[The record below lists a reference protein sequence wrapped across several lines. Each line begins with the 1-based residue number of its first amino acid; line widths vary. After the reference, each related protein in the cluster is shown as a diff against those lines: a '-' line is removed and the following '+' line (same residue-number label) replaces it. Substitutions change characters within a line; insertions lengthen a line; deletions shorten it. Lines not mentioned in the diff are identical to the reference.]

1 MENWY
6 RDDSN
11 GIRIGKDKDFLR
23 VLCGASEKTY
33 VDTLRNRIEVLR
45 EIQRIQG
52 KETLAIQALLHET
65 EEMIHAEEDM
75 QEGFCIEDPDQYESG
90 RSAYQAAEQRFQE
103 IADDLQQLTP
113 ETDAY
118 TFCQVILSVNGI
130 EQMCFFS
137 GKMQLESIKES
148 AEFQAFLEN
157 VSTPQQLNDTVQV
170 TLRTCSYGQGFATTP
185 CAKELA
191 DLQQNWQQIQPE
203 ICCISEETTVTS
215 LWIGVEEVMQ
225 SYLEMGK
232 VLAEHHRT
240 QETAGQAKLH
250 LVPEK
255 AGQLH
260 TAVKQI
266 KLQTGTWVS
275 PQEAVADMNRKGCAE
290 YPKNIAYVRAECR
303 NTAGKTKLVELTME
317 EYALLY
323 QRTEQLLHRQARR
336 NRNLER

>member
-6 RDDSN
+6 RDDNN
-11 GIRIGKDKDFLR
+11 GIRIGKDKEFLR

-33 VDTLRNRIEVLR
+33 ADTLPNRIKVLR

-137 GKMQLESIKES
+137 EKMQLESIKES
-148 AEFQAFLEN
+148 AEFQAFREN
-157 VSTPQQLNDTVQV
+157 VSTPQQLNDTVQIKI
-170 TLRTCSYGQGFATTP
+170 RTCSYGQGFATTP

-191 DLQQNWQQIQPE
+191 DLQQHWQQIQPK
-203 ICCISEETTVTS
+203 ICCIAEENVVTP
-215 LWIGVEEVMQ
+215 LWIGVSEVLQ

-232 VLAEHHRT
+232 FLAKHHWT
-240 QETAGQAKLH
+240 QETPGQAKLR
-250 LVPEK
+250 LAPEK
-255 AGQLH
+255 TGKLH
-260 TAVKQI
+260 TAVRQI
-266 KLQTGTWVS
+266 KLRTGTWQP
-275 PQEAVADMNRKGCAE
+275 PQEAVAAMNQQGIAI
-290 YPKNIAYVRAECR
+290 YPTQIELVRVECR
-303 NTAGKTKLVELTME
+303 DPAGKTKLVDLDME
-317 EYALLY
+317 KYALLY
-323 QRTEQLLHRQARR
+323 QRTEKLLQQARR
-336 NRNLER
+336 KRTLGL

>member
-1 MENWY
+1 VENWY
-6 RDDSN
+6 RDDNN
-11 GIRIGKDKDFLR
+11 GIRIGKDKEFLR

-33 VDTLRNRIEVLR
+33 ADTLPNRIKVLR

-137 GKMQLESIKES
+137 EKMQLESIKES
-148 AEFQAFLEN
+148 AEFQAFREN
-157 VSTPQQLNDTVQV
+157 VSTPQQLNDTVQIKI
-170 TLRTCSYGQGFATTP
+170 RTCSYGQGFATTP

-191 DLQQNWQQIQPE
+191 DLQQHWQQIQPK
-203 ICCISEETTVTS
+203 ICCIAEENVVTP
-215 LWIGVEEVMQ
+215 LWIGVSEVLQ

-232 VLAEHHRT
+232 FLAKHHWT
-240 QETAGQAKLH
+240 QETPGQAKLR
-250 LVPEK
+250 LAPEK
-255 AGQLH
+255 AGKLH
-260 TAVKQI
+260 TAVRQI
-266 KLQTGTWVS
+266 KLRTGTWQP
-275 PQEAVADMNRKGCAE
+275 PQEAVAAMNQQGIAI
-290 YPKNIAYVRAECR
+290 YPTQIELVRVECR
-303 NTAGKTKLVELTME
+303 DPAGKTKLVDLDME
-317 EYALLY
+317 KYALLY
-323 QRTEQLLHRQARR
+323 QRTEKLLQQARR
-336 NRNLER
+336 KRTLGL

>member
-6 RDDSN
+6 RDDNN
-11 GIRIGKDKDFLR
+11 GIRIGKDKEFLR

-33 VDTLRNRIEVLR
+33 ADTLPNRIKVLR

-137 GKMQLESIKES
+137 EKMQLENIKES
-148 AEFQAFLEN
+148 AEFQAFREN
-157 VSTPQQLNDTVQV
+157 VSTPQQLNDTVQIKI
-170 TLRTCSYGQGFATTP
+170 RTCSYGQGFATTP

-191 DLQQNWQQIQPE
+191 DLQQHWQQIQPK
-203 ICCISEETTVTS
+203 ICCIAEENVVTP
-215 LWIGVEEVMQ
+215 LWIGVSEVLQ

-232 VLAEHHRT
+232 FLAKHHWT
-240 QETAGQAKLH
+240 QETPGQAKLR
-250 LVPEK
+250 LAPEK
-255 AGQLH
+255 AGKLH
-260 TAVKQI
+260 TAVRQI
-266 KLQTGTWVS
+266 KLRTGTWQP
-275 PQEAVADMNRKGCAE
+275 PQEAVAAMNQQGIAI
-290 YPKNIAYVRAECR
+290 YPTQIELVRVECR
-303 NTAGKTKLVELTME
+303 DPAGKTKLVDLDME
-317 EYALLY
+317 KYALLC
-323 QRTEQLLHRQARR
+323 QRTEKLLQQARR
-336 NRNLER
+336 KRTLGL

>member
-6 RDDSN
+6 RDDNN
-11 GIRIGKDKDFLR
+11 GIRIGKDKEFLR

-33 VDTLRNRIEVLR
+33 ADTLPNRIKVLR

-137 GKMQLESIKES
+137 EKMQLESIKES
-148 AEFQAFLEN
+148 AEFQAFREN
-157 VSTPQQLNDTVQV
+157 VSTPQQLNDTVQIKI
-170 TLRTCSYGQGFATTP
+170 RTCSYGQGFATTP

-191 DLQQNWQQIQPE
+191 DLQQHWQQIQPK
-203 ICCISEETTVTS
+203 ICCIAEENVVTP
-215 LWIGVEEVMQ
+215 LWIGVSEVLQ

-232 VLAEHHRT
+232 FLAKHHWT
-240 QETAGQAKLH
+240 QETPGQAKLR
-250 LVPEK
+250 LAPEK
-255 AGQLH
+255 AGKLH
-260 TAVKQI
+260 TAVRQI
-266 KLQTGTWVS
+266 KLRTGTWQP
-275 PQEAVADMNRKGCAE
+275 PQEAVAAMNQQGIAI
-290 YPKNIAYVRAECR
+290 YPTQVELVRVECR
-303 NTAGKTKLVELTME
+303 DPAGKTKLVDLDME
-317 EYALLY
+317 KYALLY
-323 QRTEQLLHRQARR
+323 QRTEKLLQQARR
-336 NRNLER
+336 KRTLGL

>member
-6 RDDSN
+6 RDDNN
-11 GIRIGKDKDFLR
+11 GIRIGKDKEFLR

-33 VDTLRNRIEVLR
+33 ADTLPNRIKVLR

-137 GKMQLESIKES
+137 EKMQLESIKES
-148 AEFQAFLEN
+148 AEFQAFREN
-157 VSTPQQLNDTVQV
+157 VSTPQQLNDTVQIKI
-170 TLRTCSYGQGFATTP
+170 RTCSYGQGFATTP

-191 DLQQNWQQIQPE
+191 DLQQHWQQIQPK
-203 ICCISEETTVTS
+203 ICCIAEENVVTP
-215 LWIGVEEVMQ
+215 LWIGVSEVLQ
-225 SYLEMGK
+225 SYLKMGK
-232 VLAEHHRT
+232 FLAKHHWT
-240 QETAGQAKLH
+240 QETPGQAKLR
-250 LVPEK
+250 LAPEK
-255 AGQLH
+255 AGKLH
-260 TAVKQI
+260 TAVRQI
-266 KLQTGTWVS
+266 KLRTGTWQP
-275 PQEAVADMNRKGCAE
+275 PQEAVAAMNQQGIAI
-290 YPKNIAYVRAECR
+290 YPTQIELVRVECR
-303 NTAGKTKLVELTME
+303 DPAGKTKLVDLDME
-317 EYALLY
+317 KYALLY
-323 QRTEQLLHRQARR
+323 QRTEKLLQQARR
-336 NRNLER
+336 KRTLGL

>member
-6 RDDSN
+6 RDDNN
-11 GIRIGKDKDFLR
+11 GIRIGKDKEFLR

-33 VDTLRNRIEVLR
+33 ADTLPNRIKVLR

-137 GKMQLESIKES
+137 EKMQLESIKES
-148 AEFQAFLEN
+148 AEFQAFREN
-157 VSTPQQLNDTVQV
+157 VSTPQQLNDTVQIKI
-170 TLRTCSYGQGFATTP
+170 RTCSYGQGFATTP

-191 DLQQNWQQIQPE
+191 DLQQHRQQIQPK
-203 ICCISEETTVTS
+203 ICCIAEENVVTP
-215 LWIGVEEVMQ
+215 LWIGVSEVLQ

-232 VLAEHHRT
+232 FLAKHHWT
-240 QETAGQAKLH
+240 QETPGQAKLR
-250 LVPEK
+250 LAPEK
-255 AGQLH
+255 AGKLH
-260 TAVKQI
+260 TAVRQI
-266 KLQTGTWVS
+266 KLRTGTWQP
-275 PQEAVADMNRKGCAE
+275 PQEAVAAMNQQGIAI
-290 YPKNIAYVRAECR
+290 YPTQIELVRVECR
-303 NTAGKTKLVELTME
+303 DPAGKTKLVDLDME
-317 EYALLY
+317 KYALLY
-323 QRTEQLLHRQARR
+323 QRTEKLLQQARR
-336 NRNLER
+336 KRTLGL

>member
-6 RDDSN
+6 RDDNN
-11 GIRIGKDKDFLR
+11 GIRIGKDKEFLR

-33 VDTLRNRIEVLR
+33 ADTLPNRIKVLR

-75 QEGFCIEDPDQYESG
+75 QVGFCIEDPDQYESG

-137 GKMQLESIKES
+137 EKMQLESIKES
-148 AEFQAFLEN
+148 AEFQAFREN
-157 VSTPQQLNDTVQV
+157 VSTPQQLNDTVQIKI
-170 TLRTCSYGQGFATTP
+170 RTCSYGQGFATTP

-191 DLQQNWQQIQPE
+191 DLQQHWQQIQPK
-203 ICCISEETTVTS
+203 ICCIAEENVVTP
-215 LWIGVEEVMQ
+215 LWIGVSEVLQ

-232 VLAEHHRT
+232 FLAKHHWT
-240 QETAGQAKLH
+240 QETPGQAKLR
-250 LVPEK
+250 LAPEK
-255 AGQLH
+255 AGKLH
-260 TAVKQI
+260 TAVRQI
-266 KLQTGTWVS
+266 KLRTGTWQP
-275 PQEAVADMNRKGCAE
+275 PQEAVAAMNQQGIAI
-290 YPKNIAYVRAECR
+290 YPTQIELVRVECR
-303 NTAGKTKLVELTME
+303 DPAGKTKLVDLDME
-317 EYALLY
+317 KYALLY
-323 QRTEQLLHRQARR
+323 QRTEKLLQQARR
-336 NRNLER
+336 KRTLGL

>member
-6 RDDSN
+6 RDDNN
-11 GIRIGKDKDFLR
+11 GIRIGKDKEFLR

-33 VDTLRNRIEVLR
+33 ADTLPNRIKVLR

-137 GKMQLESIKES
+137 EKMQLESIKES
-148 AEFQAFLEN
+148 AEFQAFREN
-157 VSTPQQLNDTVQV
+157 VSTPQQLNDTVQIKI
-170 TLRTCSYGQGFATTP
+170 RTCSYGQGFATTP

-191 DLQQNWQQIQPE
+191 DLQQHWQQIQPK
-203 ICCISEETTVTS
+203 ICCIAEENVVTP
-215 LWIGVEEVMQ
+215 LWIGVSEVLQ

-232 VLAEHHRT
+232 FLAKHHWT
-240 QETAGQAKLH
+240 QETPGQAKLR
-250 LVPEK
+250 LAPEK
-255 AGQLH
+255 SVKLH
-260 TAVKQI
+260 TAVRQI
-266 KLQTGTWVS
+266 KLRTGTWQP
-275 PQEAVADMNRKGCAE
+275 PQEAVAAMNQQGIAI
-290 YPKNIAYVRAECR
+290 YPTQIELVRVECR
-303 NTAGKTKLVELTME
+303 DPAGKTKLVDLDME
-317 EYALLY
+317 KYALLY
-323 QRTEQLLHRQARR
+323 QRTEKLLQQARR
-336 NRNLER
+336 KRTLGL

>member
-6 RDDSN
+6 RDDNN
-11 GIRIGKDKDFLR
+11 GIRIGKDKEFLR

-33 VDTLRNRIEVLR
+33 ADTLPNRIKVLR

-137 GKMQLESIKES
+137 EKMQLESIKES
-148 AEFQAFLEN
+148 AEFQAFREN
-157 VSTPQQLNDTVQV
+157 VSTPQQLNDTVQIKI
-170 TLRTCSYGQGFATTP
+170 RTCSYGQGFATTP

-191 DLQQNWQQIQPE
+191 DLQQHWQQIQPK
-203 ICCISEETTVTS
+203 ICCIAEENVVTP
-215 LWIGVEEVMQ
+215 LWIGVSEVLQ

-232 VLAEHHRT
+232 FLAKHHWT
-240 QETAGQAKLH
+240 QETPGQAKLR
-250 LVPEK
+250 LAPEK
-255 AGQLH
+255 AGKMH
-260 TAVKQI
+260 TAVRQI
-266 KLQTGTWVS
+266 KLRTGTWQP
-275 PQEAVADMNRKGCAE
+275 PQEAVAAMNQQGIAI
-290 YPKNIAYVRAECR
+290 YPTQIELVRVECR
-303 NTAGKTKLVELTME
+303 DPAGKTKLVDLDME
-317 EYALLY
+317 KYALLY
-323 QRTEQLLHRQARR
+323 QRTEKLLQQARR
-336 NRNLER
+336 KRTLGL

>member
-6 RDDSN
+6 RDDNN
-11 GIRIGKDKDFLR
+11 GIRIGKDKEFLR

-33 VDTLRNRIEVLR
+33 ADTLPNRIKVLR

-137 GKMQLESIKES
+137 EKMQLESIKES
-148 AEFQAFLEN
+148 AEFQAFREN
-157 VSTPQQLNDTVQV
+157 VSTPQQLNDTVQIKI
-170 TLRTCSYGQGFATTP
+170 RTCSYGQGFATTP

-191 DLQQNWQQIQPE
+191 DLQQHWQQIQPK
-203 ICCISEETTVTS
+203 ICCIAEENVVTP
-215 LWIGVEEVMQ
+215 LWIGVSEVLQ

-232 VLAEHHRT
+232 FLAKHHWT
-240 QETAGQAKLH
+240 QETPGQAKLR
-250 LVPEK
+250 LAPEK
-255 AGQLH
+255 AGKLH
-260 TAVKQI
+260 TAVRQI
-266 KLQTGTWVS
+266 KLRTGTWQP
-275 PQEAVADMNRKGCAE
+275 PQEAVAAMNQQGIAI
-290 YPKNIAYVRAECR
+290 YPTQIELVRVECR
-303 NTAGKTKLVELTME
+303 DPAGKTKLVDLDME
-317 EYALLY
+317 KYALL
-323 QRTEQLLHRQARR
+323 
-336 NRNLER
+336 

>member
-6 RDDSN
+6 RDDNN
-11 GIRIGKDKDFLR
+11 GIRIGKDKEFLR

-33 VDTLRNRIEVLR
+33 ADTLPNRIKVLR

-137 GKMQLESIKES
+137 EKMQLESIKES
-148 AEFQAFLEN
+148 AEFQAFREN
-157 VSTPQQLNDTVQV
+157 VSTPQQLNDTVQIKI
-170 TLRTCSYGQGFATTP
+170 RTCSYGQGFATTP

-191 DLQQNWQQIQPE
+191 DLQQHWQQIQPK
-203 ICCISEETTVTS
+203 ICCIAEENVVTP
-215 LWIGVEEVMQ
+215 LWIGVSEVLQ

-232 VLAEHHRT
+232 FLAKHHWT
-240 QETAGQAKLH
+240 QETPGQAKLR
-250 LVPEK
+250 LAPEK
-255 AGQLH
+255 AGKLH
-260 TAVKQI
+260 TAVRQI
-266 KLQTGTWVS
+266 KLRTGIWQP
-275 PQEAVADMNRKGCAE
+275 PQEAVAAMNQQGIAI
-290 YPKNIAYVRAECR
+290 YPTQIELVRVECR
-303 NTAGKTKLVELTME
+303 DPAGKTKLVDLDME
-317 EYALLY
+317 KYALLY
-323 QRTEQLLHRQARR
+323 QRTEKLLQQARR
-336 NRNLER
+336 KRTLGL

>member
-1 MENWY
+1 M
-6 RDDSN
+6 
-11 GIRIGKDKDFLR
+11 
-23 VLCGASEKTY
+23 LCGASEKTY

-137 GKMQLESIKES
+137 EKMQLESIKES
-148 AEFQAFLEN
+148 AEFQAFREN

-185 CAKELA
+185 
-191 DLQQNWQQIQPE
+191 
-203 ICCISEETTVTS
+203 V
-215 LWIGVEEVMQ
+215 
-225 SYLEMGK
+225 SY
-232 VLAEHHRT
+232 T
-240 QETAGQAKLH
+240 H
-250 LVPEK
+250 LVITFFGTVILAIFSDVYLPDFAVFLEK
-255 AGQLH
+255 DHFSLYGEKIQINGCEDLWQYAKKSAK
-260 TAVKQI
+260 TSETSAVKW
-266 KLQTGTWVS
+266 LWLT
-275 PQEAVADMNRKGCAE
+275 
-290 YPKNIAYVRAECR
+290 YRAC
-303 NTAGKTKLVELTME
+303 
-317 EYALLY
+317 LLY
-323 QRTEQLLHRQARR
+323 TSRCV
-336 NRNLER
+336 

>member
-6 RDDSN
+6 RDDNN
-11 GIRIGKDKDFLR
+11 GIRIGKDKEFLR

-33 VDTLRNRIEVLR
+33 ADTLPNRIKVLR
-45 EIQRIQG
+45 KIQRIQG

-137 GKMQLESIKES
+137 EKMQLESIKES
-148 AEFQAFLEN
+148 AEFQAFREN
-157 VSTPQQLNDTVQV
+157 VSTPQQLNDTVQIKI
-170 TLRTCSYGQGFATTP
+170 RTCSYGQGFATTP

-191 DLQQNWQQIQPE
+191 DLQQHWQQIQPK
-203 ICCISEETTVTS
+203 ICCIAEENVVTP
-215 LWIGVEEVMQ
+215 LWIGVSEVLQ

-232 VLAEHHRT
+232 FLAKHHWT
-240 QETAGQAKLH
+240 QETPGQAKLR
-250 LVPEK
+250 LAPEK
-255 AGQLH
+255 AGKLH
-260 TAVKQI
+260 TAVRQI
-266 KLQTGTWVS
+266 KLRTGTWQP
-275 PQEAVADMNRKGCAE
+275 PQEAVAAMNQQGIAI
-290 YPKNIAYVRAECR
+290 YPTQIELVRVECR
-303 NTAGKTKLVELTME
+303 DPAGKTKLVDLDME
-317 EYALLY
+317 KYALLY
-323 QRTEQLLHRQARR
+323 QRTEKLLQQARR
-336 NRNLER
+336 KRTLGL

>member
-6 RDDSN
+6 RDDNN
-11 GIRIGKDKDFLR
+11 GIRIGKDKEFLR

-33 VDTLRNRIEVLR
+33 ADTLPNRIKVLR

-137 GKMQLESIKES
+137 EKMQLESIKES
-148 AEFQAFLEN
+148 AEFQAFREN
-157 VSTPQQLNDTVQV
+157 VSTPQQLNDTVQIKI
-170 TLRTCSYGQGFATTP
+170 RTCSYGQGFATTP

-191 DLQQNWQQIQPE
+191 DLQQHWQQIQPK
-203 ICCISEETTVTS
+203 ICCIAEENVVTP
-215 LWIGVEEVMQ
+215 LWIGVSEVLQ

-232 VLAEHHRT
+232 FLAKHHWT
-240 QETAGQAKLH
+240 QETPGQAKLR
-250 LVPEK
+250 LASEK
-255 AGQLH
+255 AGKLH
-260 TAVKQI
+260 TAVRQI
-266 KLQTGTWVS
+266 KLRTGTWQP
-275 PQEAVADMNRKGCAE
+275 PQEAVAAMNQQGIAI
-290 YPKNIAYVRAECR
+290 YPTQIELVRVECR
-303 NTAGKTKLVELTME
+303 DPAGKTKLVDLDME
-317 EYALLY
+317 KYALLY
-323 QRTEQLLHRQARR
+323 QRTEKLLQQARR
-336 NRNLER
+336 KRTLGL

>member
-6 RDDSN
+6 RDDNN
-11 GIRIGKDKDFLR
+11 GIRIGKDKEFLR

-33 VDTLRNRIEVLR
+33 ADTLPNRIKVLR

-137 GKMQLESIKES
+137 EKMQLESIKES
-148 AEFQAFLEN
+148 AEFQAFREN
-157 VSTPQQLNDTVQV
+157 VSTPQQLNDTVQIKI
-170 TLRTCSYGQGFATTP
+170 RTCSYGQGFATTP

-191 DLQQNWQQIQPE
+191 DLQQHWQQIQPK
-203 ICCISEETTVTS
+203 ICCIAEENVVTP
-215 LWIGVEEVMQ
+215 LWIGVSEVLQ

-232 VLAEHHRT
+232 FLAKHHWT
-240 QETAGQAKLH
+240 QETPGQAKLR
-250 LVPEK
+250 LAPEK
-255 AGQLH
+255 AGKLH
-260 TAVKQI
+260 TAV
-266 KLQTGTWVS
+266 
-275 PQEAVADMNRKGCAE
+275 
-290 YPKNIAYVRAECR
+290 
-303 NTAGKTKLVELTME
+303 
-317 EYALLY
+317 
-323 QRTEQLLHRQARR
+323 RQSLRR
-336 NRNLER
+336 CNGFA

>member
-6 RDDSN
+6 RDDNN
-11 GIRIGKDKDFLR
+11 GIRIGKDKEFLR

-33 VDTLRNRIEVLR
+33 ADTLPNRIKVLR

-65 EEMIHAEEDM
+65 EEMIHAEEEM

-137 GKMQLESIKES
+137 EKMQLESIKES
-148 AEFQAFLEN
+148 AEFQAFREN
-157 VSTPQQLNDTVQV
+157 VSTPQQLNDTVQIKI
-170 TLRTCSYGQGFATTP
+170 RTCSYGQGFATTP

-191 DLQQNWQQIQPE
+191 DLQQHWQQIQPK
-203 ICCISEETTVTS
+203 ICCIAEENVVTP
-215 LWIGVEEVMQ
+215 LWIGVSEVLQ

-232 VLAEHHRT
+232 FLAKHHWT
-240 QETAGQAKLH
+240 QETPGQAKLR
-250 LVPEK
+250 LAPEK
-255 AGQLH
+255 AGKLH
-260 TAVKQI
+260 TAVRQI
-266 KLQTGTWVS
+266 KLRTGTWQP
-275 PQEAVADMNRKGCAE
+275 PQEAVAAMNQQGIAI
-290 YPKNIAYVRAECR
+290 YPTQIELVRVECR
-303 NTAGKTKLVELTME
+303 DPAGKTKLVDLDME
-317 EYALLY
+317 KYALLY
-323 QRTEQLLHRQARR
+323 QRTEKLLQQARR
-336 NRNLER
+336 KRTLGL

>member
-6 RDDSN
+6 RDDNN
-11 GIRIGKDKDFLR
+11 GIRIGKDKEFLR

-33 VDTLRNRIEVLR
+33 ADTLPNRIKVLR

-90 RSAYQAAEQRFQE
+90 KSAYQAAEQRFQE

-137 GKMQLESIKES
+137 EKMQLESIKES
-148 AEFQAFLEN
+148 AEFQAFREN
-157 VSTPQQLNDTVQV
+157 VSTPQQLNDTVQIKI
-170 TLRTCSYGQGFATTP
+170 RTCSYGQGFATTP

-191 DLQQNWQQIQPE
+191 DLQQHWQQIQPK
-203 ICCISEETTVTS
+203 ICCIAEENVVTP
-215 LWIGVEEVMQ
+215 LWIGVSEVLQ

-232 VLAEHHRT
+232 FLAKHHWT
-240 QETAGQAKLH
+240 QETPGQAKLR
-250 LVPEK
+250 LAPEK
-255 AGQLH
+255 AGKLH
-260 TAVKQI
+260 TAVRQI
-266 KLQTGTWVS
+266 KLRTGTWQP
-275 PQEAVADMNRKGCAE
+275 PQEAVAAMNQQGIAI
-290 YPKNIAYVRAECR
+290 YPTQIELVRVECR
-303 NTAGKTKLVELTME
+303 DPAGKTKLVDLDME
-317 EYALLY
+317 KYALLY
-323 QRTEQLLHRQARR
+323 QRTEKLLQQARR
-336 NRNLER
+336 KRTLGL

>member
-6 RDDSN
+6 RDDNN
-11 GIRIGKDKDFLR
+11 GIRIGKDKEFLR

-33 VDTLRNRIEVLR
+33 ADTLPNRIKVLR

-137 GKMQLESIKES
+137 EKMQLESIKES
-148 AEFQAFLEN
+148 AEFQAFREN
-157 VSTPQQLNDTVQV
+157 VSTPQQLNDTVQIKI
-170 TLRTCSYGQGFATTP
+170 RTCSYGQGFATTP

-191 DLQQNWQQIQPE
+191 DLQQHWQQIQPK
-203 ICCISEETTVTS
+203 ICCIAEENVVTP
-215 LWIGVEEVMQ
+215 LWIGVSEVLQ

-232 VLAEHHRT
+232 FLAKHHWT
-240 QETAGQAKLH
+240 QETPGQAKLR
-250 LVPEK
+250 LAPEK
-255 AGQLH
+255 AGKLH
-260 TAVKQI
+260 TAVRQI
-266 KLQTGTWVS
+266 KLRTGTWQP
-275 PQEAVADMNRKGCAE
+275 PQEAVAAMNQQGIAI
-290 YPKNIAYVRAECR
+290 YPTQIELVRMECR
-303 NTAGKTKLVELTME
+303 DSAGKTKLVDLDME
-317 EYALLY
+317 KYALLY
-323 QRTEQLLHRQARR
+323 QRTEKLLQQARR
-336 NRNLER
+336 KRTLGL

>member
-11 GIRIGKDKDFLR
+11 GIRIGKDKEFLR

-33 VDTLRNRIEVLR
+33 ADTLPNRIKVLR

-137 GKMQLESIKES
+137 EKMQLESIKES
-148 AEFQAFLEN
+148 AEFQAFREN
-157 VSTPQQLNDTVQV
+157 VSTPQQLNDTVQIKI
-170 TLRTCSYGQGFATTP
+170 RTCSYGQGFATTP

-191 DLQQNWQQIQPE
+191 DLQQHWQQIQPK
-203 ICCISEETTVTS
+203 ICCIAEENVVTP
-215 LWIGVEEVMQ
+215 LWIGVSEVLQ

-232 VLAEHHRT
+232 FLAKHHWT
-240 QETAGQAKLH
+240 QETPGQAKLR
-250 LVPEK
+250 LAPEK
-255 AGQLH
+255 AGKLH
-260 TAVKQI
+260 TAVRQI
-266 KLQTGTWVS
+266 KLRTGTWQP
-275 PQEAVADMNRKGCAE
+275 PQEAVAAMNQQGIAI
-290 YPKNIAYVRAECR
+290 YPTQIELVRVECR
-303 NTAGKTKLVELTME
+303 DPAGKTKLVDLDME
-317 EYALLY
+317 KYALLY
-323 QRTEQLLHRQARR
+323 QRTEKLLQQARR
-336 NRNLER
+336 KRTLGL

>member
-6 RDDSN
+6 RDDNN
-11 GIRIGKDKDFLR
+11 GIRIGKDKEFLR

-33 VDTLRNRIEVLR
+33 ADTLPNRIKVLR
-45 EIQRIQG
+45 EIQHIQG

-137 GKMQLESIKES
+137 EKMQLESIKES
-148 AEFQAFLEN
+148 AEFQAFREN
-157 VSTPQQLNDTVQV
+157 VSTPQQLNDTVQIKI
-170 TLRTCSYGQGFATTP
+170 RTCSYGQGFATTP

-191 DLQQNWQQIQPE
+191 DLQQHWQQIQPK
-203 ICCISEETTVTS
+203 ICCIAEENVVTP
-215 LWIGVEEVMQ
+215 LWIGVSEVLQ

-232 VLAEHHRT
+232 FLAKHHWT
-240 QETAGQAKLH
+240 QETPGQAKLR
-250 LVPEK
+250 LAPEK
-255 AGQLH
+255 AGKLH
-260 TAVKQI
+260 TAVRQI
-266 KLQTGTWVS
+266 KLRTGTWQP
-275 PQEAVADMNRKGCAE
+275 PQEAVAAMNQQGIAI
-290 YPKNIAYVRAECR
+290 YPTQIELVRVECR
-303 NTAGKTKLVELTME
+303 DPAGKTKLVDLDME
-317 EYALLY
+317 KYALLY
-323 QRTEQLLHRQARR
+323 QRTEKLLQQARR
-336 NRNLER
+336 KRTLGL

>member
-6 RDDSN
+6 RDDNN
-11 GIRIGKDKDFLR
+11 GIRIGKDKEFLR

-33 VDTLRNRIEVLR
+33 ADTLPNRIKVLR

-137 GKMQLESIKES
+137 EKMQLESIKES
-148 AEFQAFLEN
+148 AEFQAFRDN
-157 VSTPQQLNDTVQV
+157 VSTPQQLNDTVQIKI
-170 TLRTCSYGQGFATTP
+170 RTCSYGQGFATTP

-191 DLQQNWQQIQPE
+191 DLQQHWQQIQPK
-203 ICCISEETTVTS
+203 ICCIAEENVVTP
-215 LWIGVEEVMQ
+215 LWIGVSEVLQ

-232 VLAEHHRT
+232 FLAKHHWT
-240 QETAGQAKLH
+240 QETPGQAKLR
-250 LVPEK
+250 LAPEK
-255 AGQLH
+255 AGKLH
-260 TAVKQI
+260 TAVRQI
-266 KLQTGTWVS
+266 KLRTGTWQP
-275 PQEAVADMNRKGCAE
+275 PQEAVAAMNQQGIAI
-290 YPKNIAYVRAECR
+290 YPTQIELVRVECR
-303 NTAGKTKLVELTME
+303 DPAGKTKLVDLDME
-317 EYALLY
+317 KYALLY
-323 QRTEQLLHRQARR
+323 QRTEKLLQQARR
-336 NRNLER
+336 KRTLGL

>member
-6 RDDSN
+6 RDDNN
-11 GIRIGKDKDFLR
+11 GIRIGKDKEFLR

-33 VDTLRNRIEVLR
+33 ADTLPNRIKVLR

-137 GKMQLESIKES
+137 EKMQLESIKES
-148 AEFQAFLEN
+148 AEFQAFREN
-157 VSTPQQLNDTVQV
+157 VSTPQQLNDTVQIKIW
-170 TLRTCSYGQGFATTP
+170 TCSYGQGFATTP

-191 DLQQNWQQIQPE
+191 DLQQHWQQIQPK
-203 ICCISEETTVTS
+203 ICCIAEENVVTP
-215 LWIGVEEVMQ
+215 LWIGVSEVLQ

-232 VLAEHHRT
+232 FLAKHHWT
-240 QETAGQAKLH
+240 QETPGQAKLR
-250 LVPEK
+250 LAPEK
-255 AGQLH
+255 AGKLH
-260 TAVKQI
+260 TAVRQI
-266 KLQTGTWVS
+266 KLRTGTWQP
-275 PQEAVADMNRKGCAE
+275 PQEAVAAMNQQGIAI
-290 YPKNIAYVRAECR
+290 YPTQIELVRVECR
-303 NTAGKTKLVELTME
+303 DPAGKTKLVDLDME
-317 EYALLY
+317 KYALLY
-323 QRTEQLLHRQARR
+323 QRTEKLLQQARR
-336 NRNLER
+336 KRTLGL

>member
-6 RDDSN
+6 RDDNN
-11 GIRIGKDKDFLR
+11 GIRIGKDKEFLR

-33 VDTLRNRIEVLR
+33 ADTLPNRIKVLR

-137 GKMQLESIKES
+137 EKMQLESIKES
-148 AEFQAFLEN
+148 AEFQAFREN
-157 VSTPQQLNDTVQV
+157 VSTPQQLNDTVQIKI
-170 TLRTCSYGQGFATTP
+170 RTCSYGQGFATTP

-191 DLQQNWQQIQPE
+191 DLQQHWQQIQPK
-203 ICCISEETTVTS
+203 ICCIAEENVVTP
-215 LWIGVEEVMQ
+215 LWIGVSEVLQ

-232 VLAEHHRT
+232 FLAKHHWT
-240 QETAGQAKLH
+240 QETPGQAKLR
-250 LVPEK
+250 LAPEK
-255 AGQLH
+255 AGKLH
-260 TAVKQI
+260 TAVRQI
-266 KLQTGTWVS
+266 KLRTGTWQP
-275 PQEAVADMNRKGCAE
+275 PQETVAAMNQQGIAI
-290 YPKNIAYVRAECR
+290 YPTQIELVRVECR
-303 NTAGKTKLVELTME
+303 DPAGKTKLVDLDME
-317 EYALLY
+317 KYALLY
-323 QRTEQLLHRQARR
+323 QRTEKLLQQARR
-336 NRNLER
+336 KRTLGL

>member
-6 RDDSN
+6 RDDNN
-11 GIRIGKDKDFLR
+11 GIRIGKDKEFLR

-33 VDTLRNRIEVLR
+33 ADTLPNRIKVLR

-137 GKMQLESIKES
+137 EKMQLESIKES
-148 AEFQAFLEN
+148 AEFQAFREN
-157 VSTPQQLNDTVQV
+157 VSTPQQLNDTVQIKI
-170 TLRTCSYGQGFATTP
+170 RTCSYGQGFATTP

-191 DLQQNWQQIQPE
+191 DLQQHWQQIQPK
-203 ICCISEETTVTS
+203 ICCIAEENVVTP
-215 LWIGVEEVMQ
+215 LWIGVSEVLQ

-232 VLAEHHRT
+232 FLAKHHWT
-240 QETAGQAKLH
+240 QETPGQAQLR
-250 LVPEK
+250 LAPEK
-255 AGQLH
+255 AGKLH
-260 TAVKQI
+260 TAVRQI
-266 KLQTGTWVS
+266 KLRTGTWQP
-275 PQEAVADMNRKGCAE
+275 PQEAVAAMNQQGIAI
-290 YPKNIAYVRAECR
+290 YPTQIELVRVECR
-303 NTAGKTKLVELTME
+303 DPAGKTKLVDLDME
-317 EYALLY
+317 KYALLY
-323 QRTEQLLHRQARR
+323 QRTEKLLQQARR
-336 NRNLER
+336 KRTLGL

>member
-6 RDDSN
+6 RDDNN
-11 GIRIGKDKDFLR
+11 GIRIGKDKEFLR

-33 VDTLRNRIEVLR
+33 ADTLPNRIKVLR

-137 GKMQLESIKES
+137 EKMQLESIKES
-148 AEFQAFLEN
+148 AEFQAFREN
-157 VSTPQQLNDTVQV
+157 VSTPQQLNDTVQIKI
-170 TLRTCSYGQGFATTP
+170 RTCSYGQGFATTP

-191 DLQQNWQQIQPE
+191 DLQQHWQQIQPK
-203 ICCISEETTVTS
+203 ICCIAEENVVTP
-215 LWIGVEEVMQ
+215 LWIGVSEVLQ

-232 VLAEHHRT
+232 FLAKHHWT
-240 QETAGQAKLH
+240 QETPGQAKLR
-250 LVPEK
+250 LAPEK
-255 AGQLH
+255 AGKLH
-260 TAVKQI
+260 TAVRQI
-266 KLQTGTWVS
+266 KLRTGTWQP
-275 PQEAVADMNRKGCAE
+275 PQEAVAAMNQQGIAI
-290 YPKNIAYVRAECR
+290 YPTQIELVRVECR
-303 NTAGKTKLVELTME
+303 DPAGKTILVDLDME
-317 EYALLY
+317 KYALLY
-323 QRTEQLLHRQARR
+323 QRTEKLLQQARR
-336 NRNLER
+336 KRTLGL

>member
-6 RDDSN
+6 RDDNN
-11 GIRIGKDKDFLR
+11 GIRIGKDKEFLR

-33 VDTLRNRIEVLR
+33 ADTLPNRIKVLR

-75 QEGFCIEDPDQYESG
+75 QERFCIEDPDQYESG

-137 GKMQLESIKES
+137 EKMQLESIKES
-148 AEFQAFLEN
+148 AEFQAFREN
-157 VSTPQQLNDTVQV
+157 VSTPQQLNDTVQIKI
-170 TLRTCSYGQGFATTP
+170 RTCSYGQGFATTP

-191 DLQQNWQQIQPE
+191 DLQQHWQQIQPK
-203 ICCISEETTVTS
+203 ICCIAEENVVTP
-215 LWIGVEEVMQ
+215 LWIGVSEVLQ

-232 VLAEHHRT
+232 FLAKHHWT
-240 QETAGQAKLH
+240 QETPGQAKLR
-250 LVPEK
+250 LAPEK
-255 AGQLH
+255 AGKLH
-260 TAVKQI
+260 TAVRQI
-266 KLQTGTWVS
+266 KLRTGTWQP
-275 PQEAVADMNRKGCAE
+275 PQEAVAAMNQQGIAI
-290 YPKNIAYVRAECR
+290 YPTQIELVRVECR
-303 NTAGKTKLVELTME
+303 DPAGKTKLVDLDME
-317 EYALLY
+317 KYALLY
-323 QRTEQLLHRQARR
+323 QRTEKLLQQARR
-336 NRNLER
+336 KRTLGL

>member
-6 RDDSN
+6 RDDNN
-11 GIRIGKDKDFLR
+11 GIRIGKDKEFLR

-33 VDTLRNRIEVLR
+33 ADTLPNRIKVLR

-137 GKMQLESIKES
+137 EKMQLESIKES
-148 AEFQAFLEN
+148 AEFQAFREN
-157 VSTPQQLNDTVQV
+157 VSTPQQLNDTVQIKI
-170 TLRTCSYGQGFATTP
+170 RTCSYGQGFATTP

-191 DLQQNWQQIQPE
+191 DLQQHWQQIQPK
-203 ICCISEETTVTS
+203 ICCIAEENVVTP
-215 LWIGVEEVMQ
+215 LWIGVSEVLQ

-232 VLAEHHRT
+232 FLAKHHWT
-240 QETAGQAKLH
+240 QETPGQAKLR
-250 LVPEK
+250 LAPEK
-255 AGQLH
+255 AGKLH
-260 TAVKQI
+260 TAVRQI
-266 KLQTGTWVS
+266 KLRTGTWRP
-275 PQEAVADMNRKGCAE
+275 PQEAVAAMNQQGIAI
-290 YPKNIAYVRAECR
+290 YPTQIELVRVECR
-303 NTAGKTKLVELTME
+303 DPAGKTKLVDLDME
-317 EYALLY
+317 KYALLY
-323 QRTEQLLHRQARR
+323 QRTEKLLQQARR
-336 NRNLER
+336 KRTLGL

>member
-6 RDDSN
+6 RDDNN
-11 GIRIGKDKDFLR
+11 GIRIGKDKEFLR

-33 VDTLRNRIEVLR
+33 ADTLPNRIKVLR

-137 GKMQLESIKES
+137 EKMQLESIKES
-148 AEFQAFLEN
+148 AEFQEFREN
-157 VSTPQQLNDTVQV
+157 VST
-170 TLRTCSYGQGFATTP
+170 C
-185 CAKELA
+185 
-191 DLQQNWQQIQPE
+191 
-203 ICCISEETTVTS
+203 
-215 LWIGVEEVMQ
+215 
-225 SYLEMGK
+225 
-232 VLAEHHRT
+232 
-240 QETAGQAKLH
+240 
-250 LVPEK
+250 
-255 AGQLH
+255 
-260 TAVKQI
+260 
-266 KLQTGTWVS
+266 
-275 PQEAVADMNRKGCAE
+275 
-290 YPKNIAYVRAECR
+290 
-303 NTAGKTKLVELTME
+303 
-317 EYALLY
+317 LLY
-323 QRTEQLLHRQARR
+323 TSDAADD
-336 NRNLER
+336 

>member
-6 RDDSN
+6 RDDNN
-11 GIRIGKDKDFLR
+11 GIRIGKDKEFLR

-33 VDTLRNRIEVLR
+33 ADTLPNRIKVLR

-137 GKMQLESIKES
+137 EKMQLESIKES
-148 AEFQAFLEN
+148 AEFQAFREN
-157 VSTPQQLNDTVQV
+157 VSTPQQLNDTVQIKI
-170 TLRTCSYGQGFATTP
+170 RTCSYGQGFATTP

-191 DLQQNWQQIQPE
+191 DLQQHWQQIQPK
-203 ICCISEETTVTS
+203 ICCIAEENVVTP
-215 LWIGVEEVMQ
+215 LWIGVSEVLQ

-232 VLAEHHRT
+232 FLAKHHWT
-240 QETAGQAKLH
+240 QETPGQAKLR
-250 LVPEK
+250 LAPEK
-255 AGQLH
+255 AGKLH
-260 TAVKQI
+260 IAVRQI
-266 KLQTGTWVS
+266 KLRTGTWQP
-275 PQEAVADMNRKGCAE
+275 PQEAVAAMNQQGIAI
-290 YPKNIAYVRAECR
+290 YPTQIELVRVECR
-303 NTAGKTKLVELTME
+303 DPAGKTKLVDLDME
-317 EYALLY
+317 KYALLY
-323 QRTEQLLHRQARR
+323 QRTEKLLQQARR
-336 NRNLER
+336 KRTLGL

>member
-6 RDDSN
+6 RDDNN
-11 GIRIGKDKDFLR
+11 GIRIGKDKEFLR

-33 VDTLRNRIEVLR
+33 ADTLPNRIKVLR

-137 GKMQLESIKES
+137 EKMQLESIKES
-148 AEFQAFLEN
+148 AEFQAFREN
-157 VSTPQQLNDTVQV
+157 VSTPQQLNDTVQIKI
-170 TLRTCSYGQGFATTP
+170 RTCSYGQGFATTP

-191 DLQQNWQQIQPE
+191 DLQQHWQQIQPK
-203 ICCISEETTVTS
+203 ICCIAEENVVTA
-215 LWIGVEEVMQ
+215 LWIGVSEVLQ

-232 VLAEHHRT
+232 FLAKHHWT
-240 QETAGQAKLH
+240 QETPGQAKLR
-250 LVPEK
+250 LAPEK
-255 AGQLH
+255 AGKLH
-260 TAVKQI
+260 TAVRQI
-266 KLQTGTWVS
+266 KLRTGTWQP
-275 PQEAVADMNRKGCAE
+275 PQEAVAAMNQQGIAI
-290 YPKNIAYVRAECR
+290 YPTQIELVRVECR
-303 NTAGKTKLVELTME
+303 DPAGKTKLVDLDME
-317 EYALLY
+317 KYALLY
-323 QRTEQLLHRQARR
+323 QRTEKLLQQARR
-336 NRNLER
+336 KRTLGL

>member
-6 RDDSN
+6 RDDNN
-11 GIRIGKDKDFLR
+11 GIRIGKDKEFLR

-33 VDTLRNRIEVLR
+33 ADTLPNRIKVLR

-137 GKMQLESIKES
+137 EKMQLESIKES
-148 AEFQAFLEN
+148 AEFQAFREN
-157 VSTPQQLNDTVQV
+157 VSTPQQLNDTVQIKI
-170 TLRTCSYGQGFATTP
+170 RTCSYGQGFATTP

-191 DLQQNWQQIQPE
+191 DLQQHWQKIQPK
-203 ICCISEETTVTS
+203 ICCIAEENVVTP
-215 LWIGVEEVMQ
+215 LWIGVSEVLQ

-232 VLAEHHRT
+232 FLAKHHWT
-240 QETAGQAKLH
+240 QETPGQAKLR
-250 LVPEK
+250 LAPEK
-255 AGQLH
+255 AGKLH
-260 TAVKQI
+260 TAVRQI
-266 KLQTGTWVS
+266 KLRTGTWQP
-275 PQEAVADMNRKGCAE
+275 PQEAVAAMNQQGIAI
-290 YPKNIAYVRAECR
+290 YPTQIELVRVECR
-303 NTAGKTKLVELTME
+303 DPAGKTKLVDLDME
-317 EYALLY
+317 KYALLY
-323 QRTEQLLHRQARR
+323 QRTEKLLQQARR
-336 NRNLER
+336 KRTLGL

>member
-6 RDDSN
+6 RDDNN
-11 GIRIGKDKDFLR
+11 GIRIGKDKEFLR
-23 VLCGASEKTY
+23 VLCGESEKTY
-33 VDTLRNRIEVLR
+33 ADTLPNRIKVLR

-137 GKMQLESIKES
+137 EKMQLESIKES
-148 AEFQAFLEN
+148 AEFQAFREN
-157 VSTPQQLNDTVQV
+157 VSTPQQLNDTVQIKI
-170 TLRTCSYGQGFATTP
+170 RTCSYGQGFATTP

-191 DLQQNWQQIQPE
+191 DLQQHWQQIQPK
-203 ICCISEETTVTS
+203 ICCIAEENVVTP
-215 LWIGVEEVMQ
+215 LWIGVSEVLQ

-232 VLAEHHRT
+232 FLAKHHWT
-240 QETAGQAKLH
+240 QETPGQAKLR
-250 LVPEK
+250 LAPEK
-255 AGQLH
+255 AGKLH
-260 TAVKQI
+260 TAVRQI
-266 KLQTGTWVS
+266 KLRTGTWQP
-275 PQEAVADMNRKGCAE
+275 PQEAVAAMNQQGIAI
-290 YPKNIAYVRAECR
+290 YPTQIELVRVECR
-303 NTAGKTKLVELTME
+303 DPAGKTKLVDLDME
-317 EYALLY
+317 KYALLY
-323 QRTEQLLHRQARR
+323 QRTEKLLQQARR
-336 NRNLER
+336 KRTLGL

>member
-6 RDDSN
+6 RDDN
-11 GIRIGKDKDFLR
+11 NDIRIGKDKEFLR

-33 VDTLRNRIEVLR
+33 ADTLPNRIKVLR

-137 GKMQLESIKES
+137 EKMQLESIKES
-148 AEFQAFLEN
+148 AEFQAFREN
-157 VSTPQQLNDTVQV
+157 VSTPQQLNDTVQIKI
-170 TLRTCSYGQGFATTP
+170 RTCSYGQGFATTP

-191 DLQQNWQQIQPE
+191 DLQQHWQQIQPK
-203 ICCISEETTVTS
+203 ICCIAEENVVTP
-215 LWIGVEEVMQ
+215 LWIGVSEVLQ

-232 VLAEHHRT
+232 FLAKHHWT
-240 QETAGQAKLH
+240 QETPGQAKLW
-250 LVPEK
+250 LAPEK
-255 AGQLH
+255 AGKLH
-260 TAVKQI
+260 TAVRQI
-266 KLQTGTWVS
+266 KLRTGTWQP
-275 PQEAVADMNRKGCAE
+275 PQEAVAAMNQQGIAI
-290 YPKNIAYVRAECR
+290 YPTQIELVRVECR
-303 NTAGKTKLVELTME
+303 DPAGKTKLVDLDME
-317 EYALLY
+317 KYALLY
-323 QRTEQLLHRQARR
+323 QRTEKLLQQARR
-336 NRNLER
+336 KRTLGL

>member
-6 RDDSN
+6 RDDNN
-11 GIRIGKDKDFLR
+11 GIRIGKDKEFLR

-33 VDTLRNRIEVLR
+33 ADTLPNRIKVLR

-137 GKMQLESIKES
+137 EKKQLESIKES
-148 AEFQAFLEN
+148 AEFQAFREN
-157 VSTPQQLNDTVQV
+157 VSTPQQLNDTVQIKI
-170 TLRTCSYGQGFATTP
+170 RTCSYGQGFATTP

-191 DLQQNWQQIQPE
+191 DLQQHWQQIQPK
-203 ICCISEETTVTS
+203 ICCIAEENVVTP
-215 LWIGVEEVMQ
+215 LWIGVSEVLQ

-232 VLAEHHRT
+232 FLAKHHWT
-240 QETAGQAKLH
+240 QETPGQAKLR
-250 LVPEK
+250 LAPEK
-255 AGQLH
+255 AGKLH
-260 TAVKQI
+260 TAVRQI
-266 KLQTGTWVS
+266 KLRTGTWQP
-275 PQEAVADMNRKGCAE
+275 PQEAVAAMNQQGIAI
-290 YPKNIAYVRAECR
+290 YPTQIELVRVECR
-303 NTAGKTKLVELTME
+303 DPAGKTKLVDLDME
-317 EYALLY
+317 KYALLY
-323 QRTEQLLHRQARR
+323 QRTEKLLQQARR
-336 NRNLER
+336 KRTLGL

>member
-6 RDDSN
+6 RDDNN
-11 GIRIGKDKDFLR
+11 GIRIGKDKEFLR

-33 VDTLRNRIEVLR
+33 ADTLPNRIKVLR

-137 GKMQLESIKES
+137 EKMQLESIKES
-148 AEFQAFLEN
+148 AEFQAFREN
-157 VSTPQQLNDTVQV
+157 VSTPQQLNDTVQIKI
-170 TLRTCSYGQGFATTP
+170 RTCSYGQGFATTP

-191 DLQQNWQQIQPE
+191 DLQQHWQQIQPK
-203 ICCISEETTVTS
+203 ICCIAEENVVTS
-215 LWIGVEEVMQ
+215 LWIGVSEVLQ

-232 VLAEHHRT
+232 FLAKHHWT
-240 QETAGQAKLH
+240 QETPGQAKLR
-250 LVPEK
+250 LAPEK
-255 AGQLH
+255 AGKLH
-260 TAVKQI
+260 TAVRQI
-266 KLQTGTWVS
+266 KLRTGTWQP
-275 PQEAVADMNRKGCAE
+275 PQEAVAAMNQQGIAI
-290 YPKNIAYVRAECR
+290 YPTQIELVRVECR
-303 NTAGKTKLVELTME
+303 DPAGKTKLVDLDME
-317 EYALLY
+317 KYALLY
-323 QRTEQLLHRQARR
+323 QRTEKLLQQARR
-336 NRNLER
+336 KRTLGL

>member
-6 RDDSN
+6 RDNNN
-11 GIRIGKDKDFLR
+11 GIRIGKDKEFLR

-33 VDTLRNRIEVLR
+33 ADTLPNRIKVLR

-137 GKMQLESIKES
+137 EKMQLESIKES
-148 AEFQAFLEN
+148 AEFQAFREN
-157 VSTPQQLNDTVQV
+157 VSTPQQLNDTVQIKI
-170 TLRTCSYGQGFATTP
+170 RTCSYGQGFATTP

-191 DLQQNWQQIQPE
+191 DLQQHWQQIQPK
-203 ICCISEETTVTS
+203 ICCIAEENVVTP
-215 LWIGVEEVMQ
+215 LWIGVSEVLQ

-232 VLAEHHRT
+232 FLAKHHWT
-240 QETAGQAKLH
+240 QETPGQAKLR
-250 LVPEK
+250 LAPEK
-255 AGQLH
+255 AGKLH
-260 TAVKQI
+260 TAVRQI
-266 KLQTGTWVS
+266 KLRTGTWQP
-275 PQEAVADMNRKGCAE
+275 PQEAVAAMNQQGIAI
-290 YPKNIAYVRAECR
+290 YPTQIELVRVECR
-303 NTAGKTKLVELTME
+303 DPAGKTKLVDLDME
-317 EYALLY
+317 KYALLY
-323 QRTEQLLHRQARR
+323 QRTEKLLQQARR
-336 NRNLER
+336 KRTLGL

>member
-6 RDDSN
+6 RDDNN
-11 GIRIGKDKDFLR
+11 GIRIGKDKEFLR

-33 VDTLRNRIEVLR
+33 ADTLPNRIKVLR

-137 GKMQLESIKES
+137 EKMQLESIKES
-148 AEFQAFLEN
+148 AEFQAFREN
-157 VSTPQQLNDTVQV
+157 VSTPQQLNDTVQIKI
-170 TLRTCSYGQGFATTP
+170 RTCSYGQGFATTP

-191 DLQQNWQQIQPE
+191 DLQQHWQQIQPK
-203 ICCISEETTVTS
+203 ICCIAEENVVTP
-215 LWIGVEEVMQ
+215 LWIGVSEVLQ

-232 VLAEHHRT
+232 FLAKHHWT
-240 QETAGQAKLH
+240 QETPGQAKLR
-250 LVPEK
+250 LAPEK
-255 AGQLH
+255 AGKLH
-260 TAVKQI
+260 TAVRQI
-266 KLQTGTWVS
+266 KLRTGTWQP
-275 PQEAVADMNRKGCAE
+275 PQEAVAAMNQQGIAI
-290 YPKNIAYVRAECR
+290 YP
-303 NTAGKTKLVELTME
+303 GP
-317 EYALLY
+317 
-323 QRTEQLLHRQARR
+323 
-336 NRNLER
+336 

>member
-6 RDDSN
+6 RDDNN
-11 GIRIGKDKDFLR
+11 GIRIGKGKEFLR

-33 VDTLRNRIEVLR
+33 ADTLPNRIKVLR

-137 GKMQLESIKES
+137 EKMQLESIKES
-148 AEFQAFLEN
+148 AEFQAFREN
-157 VSTPQQLNDTVQV
+157 VSTPQQLNDTVQIKI
-170 TLRTCSYGQGFATTP
+170 RTCSYGQGFATTP

-191 DLQQNWQQIQPE
+191 DLQQHWQQIQPK
-203 ICCISEETTVTS
+203 ICCIAEENVVTP
-215 LWIGVEEVMQ
+215 LWIGVSEVLQ

-232 VLAEHHRT
+232 FLAKHHWT
-240 QETAGQAKLH
+240 QETPGQAKLR
-250 LVPEK
+250 LAPEK
-255 AGQLH
+255 AGKLH
-260 TAVKQI
+260 TAVRQI
-266 KLQTGTWVS
+266 KLRTGTWQP
-275 PQEAVADMNRKGCAE
+275 PQEAVAAMNQQGIAI
-290 YPKNIAYVRAECR
+290 YPTQIELVRVECR
-303 NTAGKTKLVELTME
+303 DPAGKTKLVDLDME
-317 EYALLY
+317 KYALLY
-323 QRTEQLLHRQARR
+323 QRTEKLLQQARR
-336 NRNLER
+336 KRTLGL

>member
-6 RDDSN
+6 RDDNN
-11 GIRIGKDKDFLR
+11 GIRIGKDKEFLR

-33 VDTLRNRIEVLR
+33 ADTLPNRIKVLR

-137 GKMQLESIKES
+137 EKMQLESIKES
-148 AEFQAFLEN
+148 AEFQAFREN
-157 VSTPQQLNDTVQV
+157 VSTPQQLNDTVQIKI
-170 TLRTCSYGQGFATTP
+170 RTCSYGQGFATTP

-191 DLQQNWQQIQPE
+191 DLQQHWQQIQPK
-203 ICCISEETTVTS
+203 ICCIAEENVVTP
-215 LWIGVEEVMQ
+215 LWIGVSEVLQ

-232 VLAEHHRT
+232 FLAKHYWT
-240 QETAGQAKLH
+240 QETPGQAKLR
-250 LVPEK
+250 LAPEK
-255 AGQLH
+255 AGKLH
-260 TAVKQI
+260 TAVRQI
-266 KLQTGTWVS
+266 KLRTGTWQP
-275 PQEAVADMNRKGCAE
+275 PQEAVAAMNQQGIAI
-290 YPKNIAYVRAECR
+290 YPTQIELVRMECR
-303 NTAGKTKLVELTME
+303 DPAGKTKLVDLDME
-317 EYALLY
+317 KYALLY
-323 QRTEQLLHRQARR
+323 QRTEKLLQQARR
-336 NRNLER
+336 KRTLGL